1 MEFLRPIF
9 GDELF
14 SQFETAINAWN
25 GNEANKDKLVKL
37 ANLAGGEYVG
47 KGKYDALMEQLT
59 GKQTEL
65 DTANG
70 LLNDLREKTKDNEA
84 IQNQFAEYQN
94 TVTKL
99 QNLLAETK
107 LKNAIKFK
115 LLSEKAIDSDID
127 YLTFRLEQKMKE
139 DGKSLE
145 LDENENIKGWD
156 DILSGLKTQ
165 FPTHFETSSKK
176 NILENKLPNPSNNDR
191 AVTKEQFSAM
201 NYEQRVALKKEN
213 ETLYKQLSG
222 KE

>member
-9 GDELF
+9 GDELY

-47 KGKYDALMEQLT
+47 KGKYDALAEQLT

-65 DTANG
+65 DTANN
-70 LLNDLREKTKDNEA
+70 LLAELKSKTRDDEA
-84 IQNQFAEYQN
+84 IQNQFSEYEN
-94 TVTKL
+94 TVARL

-127 YLTFRLEQKMKE
+127 YLTFRLEQKMKDE
-139 DGKSLE
+139 GKSLE
-145 LDENENIKGWD
+145 MDENENIKGWD
-156 DILSGLKTQ
+156 DILSGLKVQ
-165 FPTHFETSSKK
+165 FPTHFESASKK
-176 NILENKLPNPSNNDR
+176 NIIENKLPDGNNNDR
-191 AVTKEQFSAM
+191 AVTKEQFNAM

-213 ETLYKQLSG
+213 EALYKQLSG